1 MGIDVHTLKL
11 IMFASKGRPLGRTA
25 TIGRMGLH
33 VPKEKLGQLNFG
45 TDYGPY
51 CEDFLKAEFGA
62 INVDSFDKSEYEQAT
77 HIADLNEPLT
87 IEPSYDTIIDGGTLE
102 HIFNV
107 PQALESVSKM
117 CALGGQILHVLP
129 ANNLCGHGFWQFSPD
144 LFLSLY
150 SNANGYDETQVF
162 LADVSNEQE
171 WYEVR
176 KPQNGER
183 VEVVSSSSVFVLVKT
198 KRTGTFSHKD
208 VQQSDYRYVWD
219 GNENIPSGRPS
230 NHRLAERIRR
240 AAKRSIFLPSARLA
254 EREWQRLLR
263 PARSLSPA
271 NPHLV
276 KHKIDALLAQ

>member
-1 MGIDVHTLKL
+1 MGIDLHTLKL
-11 IMFASKGRPLGRTA
+11 IMYASKGRPLGRVA

-33 VPKEKLGQLNFG
+33 VPKEKLEQLSLG
-45 TDYGPY
+45 SDYGPY
-51 CEDFLKAEFGA
+51 CEDFLIAEFGA
-62 INVDSFDKSEYEQAT
+62 ISVDSFDKSEYEHAT
-77 HIADLNEPLT
+77 HIADLNKPLS

-107 PQALESVSKM
+107 PQALENVSKM

-150 SNANGYDETQVF
+150 DKANGYDETQVF

-171 WYEVR
+171 WYRVC
-176 KPQNGER
+176 KPQNSER
-183 VEVVSSSSVFVLVKT
+183 VEIVSSSSVFVLVKT
-198 KRTGTFSHKD
+198 KRTGAFSHED
-208 VQQSDYRYVWD
+208 VQQSDYIYVWD
-219 GNENIPSGRPS
+219 GNENISSGRLS
-230 NHRLAERIRR
+230 NSGLAERIRR
-240 AAKRSIFLPSARLA
+240 AAKRSILLPGARAA
-254 EREWQRLLR
+254 ERKWQRLLR

-276 KHKIDALLAQ
+276 KYKIDALLAQ